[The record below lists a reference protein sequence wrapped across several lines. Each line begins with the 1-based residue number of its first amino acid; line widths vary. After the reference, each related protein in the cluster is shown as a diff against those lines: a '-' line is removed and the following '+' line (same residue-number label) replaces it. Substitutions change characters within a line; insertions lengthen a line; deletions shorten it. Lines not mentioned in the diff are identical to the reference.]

1 VAQVACPAK
10 LVPERM
16 AVDGHTPIGGPVLAR
31 CLVHVRYPSPTVL
44 LIEPHGD
51 TRELYHLWLAQC
63 GFAVTIPAR
72 GHDLA
77 AAARGTAADVV
88 VVEPMDLP
96 NGVAFI
102 RALRGD
108 AVCAD
113 AVVIVLTTQ
122 TSAAMRRHAIEAG
135 ADGYLIKP
143 CSMVDL
149 AEAIS
154 AASESRIH
162 LVMPGPGRS
171 SSRLDR
177 ATRRA
182 RAIQERL
189 THEVRSMA

>member
-1 VAQVACPAK
+1 VAQVAFP
-10 LVPERM
+10 
-16 AVDGHTPIGGPVLAR
+16 
-31 CLVHVRYPSPTVL
+31 VRYPSPNVL

-63 GFAVTIPAR
+63 GFAVTVPAP

-77 AAARGTAADVV
+77 TAARGTSADIV
-88 VVEPMDLP
+88 VVEPMHHPD
-96 NGVAFI
+96 GVAFI

-122 TSAAMRRHAIEAG
+122 TSSAMRRHAIEAG
-135 ADGYLIKP
+135 ADDYLVKP
-143 CSMVDL
+143 CSIVDL

-154 AASESRIH
+154 TASESRVH
-162 LVMPGPGRS
+162 LVVPGASP
-171 SSRLDR
+171 SSRRVDR

-182 RAIQERL
+182 HAIQERL
-189 THEVRSMA
+189 THELAPMPEGLA